1 MSRVENV
8 DYRDLA
14 VKAKDIR
21 NHAKGLNE
29 QFSKIYLEITT
40 MHQSWYGKRYNE
52 LAKDFNEL
60 APSINEMLKLTYG
73 EIPFA
78 LETIANNFSQ
88 VDTGSKTTSAQQ
100 TQETKMP
107 NIPTPNDVGMRFME
121 VQVKD
126 TKTKV
131 VQGFKNANEKMRAI
145 ENTYNKIAWRSESA
159 EAFRAKF
166 TKLKNQI
173 TKEIEQLK
181 TQFDK
186 LMEQAMEDLRVTE
199 KKNTVNKE
207 QKISSNFLGLIF

>member
-1 MSRVENV
+1 MAKIEYV
-8 DYRDLA
+8 DYKDLA

-21 NHAKGLNE
+21 NHAKVLNE
-29 QFSKIYLEITT
+29 QCTKIYQEIIN
-40 MHQSWYGKRYNE
+40 MHQSWYGIRYNE

-88 VDTGSKTTSAQQ
+88 ADNGANATSAQQ

-107 NIPTPNDVGMRFME
+107 NIPMPNDVGMRFME

-131 VQGFKNANEKMRAI
+131 VQGFKNANEKMKEI
-145 ENTYNKIAWRSESA
+145 ENTYNKISWKSESS
-159 EAFRAKF
+159 EAFRVKF

-173 TKEIEQLK
+173 TNEINQLNI
-181 TQFDK
+181 QFDK
-186 LMEQAMEDLRVTE
+186 LMNQTIEDVRTTE
-199 KKNTVNKE
+199 TKNTVN
-207 QKISSNFLGLIF
+207 

>member
-1 MSRVENV
+1 MSKVEYV

-29 QFSKIYLEITT
+29 QCTKIYQEIIN

-88 VDTGSKTTSAQQ
+88 ADTGANTTSAQQ
-100 TQETKMP
+100 TQEAKMP
-107 NIPTPNDVGMRFME
+107 NVPTPNDVGMRFME

-131 VQGFKNANEKMRAI
+131 VQGFKNANEKMKAI
-145 ENTYNKIAWRSESA
+145 ETTYNKISWKSESS

-173 TKEIEQLK
+173 TKEIDQLNS
-181 TQFDK
+181 QFDK
-186 LMEQAMEDLRVTE
+186 LMNQTMEDVRTTE
-199 KKNTVNKE
+199 KKNTVN
-207 QKISSNFLGLIF
+207 